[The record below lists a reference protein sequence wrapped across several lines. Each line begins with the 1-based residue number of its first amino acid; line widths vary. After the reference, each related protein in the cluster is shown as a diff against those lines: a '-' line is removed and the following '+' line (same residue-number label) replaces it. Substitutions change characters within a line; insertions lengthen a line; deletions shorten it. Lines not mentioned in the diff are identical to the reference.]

1 MPKKKKRL
9 TDKPTEEIIEK
20 LFPKKIVA
28 KAKKVAHER
37 DVRKINMAK
46 G

>member
-1 MPKKKKRL
+1 MSKKKKL
-9 TDKPTEEIIEK
+9 LADKPTEEIVKK
-20 LFPKKIVA
+20 LFPKKIVM

-46 G
+46 